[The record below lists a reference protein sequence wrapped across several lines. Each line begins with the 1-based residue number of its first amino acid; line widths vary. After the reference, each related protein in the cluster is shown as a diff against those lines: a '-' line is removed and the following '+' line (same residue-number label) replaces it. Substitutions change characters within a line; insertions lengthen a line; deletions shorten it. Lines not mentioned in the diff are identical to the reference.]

1 MAIIPPFLAA
11 ERFQRNR
18 HVATT
23 VVNRREKEP
32 ISTGVLHAT
41 GQSEHVCN
49 TLVRHRHVV

>member
-18 HVATT
+18 HVATI
-23 VVNRREKEP
+23 VVNRSEKEP
-32 ISTGVLHAT
+32 ISAGVLHAT